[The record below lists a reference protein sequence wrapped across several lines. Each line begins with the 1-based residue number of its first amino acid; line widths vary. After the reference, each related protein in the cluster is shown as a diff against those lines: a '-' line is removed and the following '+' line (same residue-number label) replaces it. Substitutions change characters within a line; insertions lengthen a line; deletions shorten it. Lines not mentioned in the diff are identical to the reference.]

1 MPQSKKDIKRLK
13 QKQNLENGIVY
24 QKKAP
29 ETSMK
34 CTICKVEIRVTKTN
48 TEIKSHAASKHT
60 KEGLAICFPE
70 LEEQQEA

>member
-13 QKQNLENGIVY
+13 QKQNAEQGIVY

-48 TEIKSHAASKHT
+48 TEIKSHAASKHS
-60 KEGLAICFPE
+60 KEGLKVCFPE
-70 LEEQQEA
+70 IEEEDA